1 MARKILIWFSLGLAA
16 AVFFSLLLVQCRQA
30 KSRLI
35 PSLLSRP
42 LRFDAGLIERTWKEI
57 AAHGE
62 LAKVFFPD
70 RVNRFFP
77 AQAVHCRVKYE
88 GASYQALLA
97 PAGSRIE
104 LELTAE
110 TGDQLAFSI
119 FNPEAQPLKFLVKT
133 GLPGKEKLLF
143 RGTIRGK
150 IGKVE
155 KVLLRRAGK
164 KNMRLVLE
172 TQGHGLGAWVNPCQL
187 HEHPLPRTVLIL
199 MLDTM
204 RADHVSAYGYKRSTT
219 PALDGLARGSLVF
232 SRAFSTSS
240 WTLPAHVSL
249 FSGRD
254 VLGHGVV
261 APESLIPAD
270 LPLLAEAMEENGFL
284 TLAQTGGGFLDDRY
298 GFYRGFQSY
307 TSRAKDVFQR
317 DAAGLLYNSF
327 LEDAANLSGQD
338 LFIFLHTY
346 QMHAPYKAPD
356 RYFQAFN
363 PGLDIKLQGVG
374 DDLHSLRGVS
384 PGLPSAAAADRQK
397 LVDLYDASILYSDQE
412 LLKPLL
418 AYLRRSGR
426 FAEAMVIVLSDH
438 GEEFYD
444 HGDWE
449 HGHTLY
455 QELTRIPLIVKL
467 PGQKSGETRRQ
478 LVSISDIAGMIKAQ
492 YGLPDSAGSPPG
504 GGPGDEQRVLELS
517 LPVSPFHSGLLGKV
531 SFVGDDY
538 QYIHN
543 FLPPPSP
550 GDGLSLKTA
559 ASGDEWFTLPGSP
572 AAAGEPY
579 SPSPSLHSRYK
590 KMLADYILRL
600 KALKKNRGQLDPE
613 LLEKL
618 KALGYLNN

>member
-1 MARKILIWFSLGLAA
+1 MARKKWIWFFLGLAA
-16 AVFFSLLLVQCRQA
+16 TVFLSLLLIHFRHD
-30 KSRLI
+30 KGRPI

-42 LRFDAGLIERTWKEI
+42 LRVDAGVIARAWKEI
-57 AAHGE
+57 AARGE
-62 LAKVFFPD
+62 QAKIFSPD
-70 RVNRFFP
+70 RLNRYFP
-77 AQAVHCRVKYE
+77 AQAAACRVKYQ
-88 GASYQALLA
+88 GVSYQALLA

-110 TGDQLAFSI
+110 IGDQLAFSI
-119 FNPEAQPLKFLVKT
+119 FNPGSGPLKFLVKA
-133 GLPGKEKLLF
+133 GPAGREKLLF
-143 RGTIRGK
+143 RETIRGR

-155 KVLLRRAGK
+155 KVLLRRAGGK
-164 KNMRLVLE
+164 DIRLVLE
-172 TQGHGLGAWVNPCQL
+172 TRGHGVGAWINPCQL
-187 HEHPLPRTVLIL
+187 RRHLLPRTVLL
-199 MLDTM
+199 LVLDTM
-204 RADHVSAYGYKRSTT
+204 RADHVSTYGYKRLTT
-219 PALDGLARGSLVF
+219 PALDGLAKGSMVF
-232 SRAFSTSS
+232 SRAFSPCT

-270 LPLLAEAMEENGFL
+270 LPLLAETMEENGFV
-284 TLAQTGGGFLDDRY
+284 TLAQTGGGFVDDRY

-307 TSRAKDVFQR
+307 SSRAKDIFQR
-317 DAAGLLYNSF
+317 EAAGLLYRSF
-327 LEDAANLSGQD
+327 MEDAADFSGQD

-356 RYFQAFN
+356 AYYQAFN

-374 DDLHSLRGVS
+374 DDLRACRGIS
-384 PGLPSAAAADRQK
+384 PALPPAAAAERQK
-397 LVDLYDASILYSDQE
+397 LIDLYDASILYSDQE

-418 AYLRRSGR
+418 AYLRASGR
-426 FAEAMVIVLSDH
+426 FAGAMVLVLSDH
-438 GEEFYD
+438 GEEFHD

-467 PGQKSGETRRQ
+467 PGQTRGETSRR
-478 LVSISDIAGMIKAQ
+478 LVSICDVAGMIKAQ
-492 YGLPDSAGSPPG
+492 YGLHDDAGSTT
-504 GGPGDEQRVLELS
+504 GDAPREAQRVLELS

-531 SFVGDDY
+531 SYVGNDF
-538 QYIHN
+538 QGIHN
-543 FLPPPSP
+543 FLPPAAGAGPAAKP
-550 GDGLSLKTA
+550 A
-559 ASGDEWFTLPGSP
+559 ASGDEWFTLPESP

-579 SPSPSLHSRYK
+579 SPSPALHSRFK
-590 KMLADYILRL
+590 KLLADYILRL
-600 KALKKNRGQLDPE
+600 KALKKNKGQLDPE

>member
-1 MARKILIWFSLGLAA
+1 MARRKLIWFSFGVAA
-16 AVFFSLLLVQCRQA
+16 AVSFSLLLFQCRQA
-30 KSRLI
+30 KDRQI
-35 PSLLSRP
+35 PSLLGRP
-42 LRFDAGLIERTWKEI
+42 LRYDAGLIERAWKDI
-57 AAHGE
+57 AAQGE

-77 AQAVHCRVKYE
+77 AQAAICRVKYE
-88 GASYQALLA
+88 GVSYQALLA

-110 TGDQLAFSI
+110 AGDQLSFSI
-119 FNPEAQPLKFLVKT
+119 FNPGEKSLKFLVKA
-133 GLPGKEKLLF
+133 GLAGREKLLF
-143 RGTIRGK
+143 RGTIRGN

-155 KVLLRRAGK
+155 KILLRRAGG
-164 KNMRLVLE
+164 KNMRLILE
-172 TQGHGLGAWVNPCQL
+172 ARGHGLGAWLNPCQL
-187 HEHPLPRTVLIL
+187 HEQPLPRTVLIL

-219 PALDGLARGSLVF
+219 PALAELAKGSLVF

-270 LPLLAEAMEENGFL
+270 LPLLAETMEENGFV

-298 GFYRGFQSY
+298 GFYRGFQCY

-317 DAAGLLYNSF
+317 EAAGLLYHSF
-327 LEDAANLSGQD
+327 IEDAANFSGQD

-374 DDLHSLRGVS
+374 DDLRSQRGS
-384 PGLPSAAAADRQK
+384 SSAWPSAAAAERQK

-455 QELTRIPLIVKL
+455 QELTRIPLVVKL
-467 PGQKSGETRRQ
+467 QGQPLGETRRQ
-478 LVSISDIAGMIKAQ
+478 LVSISDVAGMIKAQ
-492 YGLPDSAGSPPG
+492 YGLHDAAGSLPG
-504 GGPGDEQRVLELS
+504 GDPGDAQRVLELS

-543 FLPPPSP
+543 FLPPPAA
-550 GDGLSLKTA
+550 GEGLAPKPA

-579 SPSPSLHSRYK
+579 SPSPSMHSRYK

>member
-1 MARKILIWFSLGLAA
+1 MARKKWIWFLIGLAA
-16 AVFFSLLLVQCRQA
+16 AVASSLLLVHFRQA
-30 KSRLI
+30 TERPI

-42 LRFDAGLIERTWKEI
+42 LRVDAALIARAWKDI

-62 LAKVFFPD
+62 RAKIFFPD

-77 AQAVHCRVKYE
+77 VQAPHCRVKYQ
-88 GASYQALLA
+88 GVSYQALLA

-104 LELTAE
+104 LELAAE
-110 TGDQLAFSI
+110 VGDRLAFSI
-119 FNPEAQPLKFLVKT
+119 FNPGPRPLKFLVKA
-133 GLPGKEKLLF
+133 GLPGREKLLF
-143 RGTIRGK
+143 RGTIRGQ

-155 KVLLRRAGK
+155 NVLLRRAGK
-164 KNMRLVLE
+164 KNIRLILE
-172 TQGHGLGAWVNPCQL
+172 TQGHGLGAWINPCQL
-187 HEHPLPRTVLIL
+187 QKHPLPRTVLIL

-204 RADHVSAYGYKRSTT
+204 RADHVSAYGYERPTT
-219 PALDGLARGSLVF
+219 PALDGLAKGSLVF
-232 SRAFSTSS
+232 SRAFSPSS

-270 LPLLAEAMEENGFL
+270 LTLLAETMEKSGFV

-307 TSRAKDVFQR
+307 TSRAKDIFQR
-317 DAAGLLYNSF
+317 EAAGLLYRSF
-327 LEDAANLSGQD
+327 MEDAAGFSGQD

-356 RYFQAFN
+356 QYFRAFH

-374 DDLHSLRGVS
+374 DDLRSLRGMS
-384 PGLPSAAAADRQK
+384 AALPPAAAADRQK

-418 AYLRRSGR
+418 AYLRGSDR

-455 QELTRIPLIVKL
+455 QELTRIPLVIKL
-467 PGQKSGETRRQ
+467 PGQTRGETRRQ
-478 LVSISDIAGMIKAQ
+478 LVSLSEIAGMIKAQ
-492 YGLPDSAGSPPG
+492 YGLPADAAVPRSGD
-504 GGPGDEQRVLELS
+504 PGDMRRVLELS

-531 SFVGDDY
+531 SFVGDDN

-543 FLPPPSP
+543 FLPPPSAAAGAAP
-550 GDGLSLKTA
+550 KPA
-559 ASGDEWFTLPGSP
+559 ASGDEWFTLPDSP
-572 AAAGEPY
+572 VAAAEPF
-579 SPSPSLHSRYK
+579 SPSPALHSRYK

-600 KALKKNRGQLDPE
+600 KDLKREKGQLDPE
-613 LLEKL
+613 LMEKL